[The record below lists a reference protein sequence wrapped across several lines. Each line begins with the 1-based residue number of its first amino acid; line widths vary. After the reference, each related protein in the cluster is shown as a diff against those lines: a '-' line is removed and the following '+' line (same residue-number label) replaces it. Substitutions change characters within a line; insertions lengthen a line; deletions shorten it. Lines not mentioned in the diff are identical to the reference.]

1 MAEPQLDEL
10 EPEIVREWLNR
21 PVGKRTE
28 QDFFAFYGYLLKE
41 RAHLLKF
48 SAPDKYAVVKSI
60 LRKHLR

>member
-1 MAEPQLDEL
+1 MADSILSEL

-28 QDFFAFYGYLLKE
+28 KDLFPFYGYLLKE

-48 SAPDKYAVVKSI
+48 QAPDKYSIIKEIVK
-60 LRKHLR
+60 KHL